1 MAGLSTE
8 MELSKM
14 ASSSAFR
21 PPSLITMVGS
31 SKEISHKISI
41 LARYSRSRGTLFDFS
56 ACRAEHRTI
65 AIRDVTNE
73 FGMEFGA
80 TRNKTKH
87 PKFQFYSYLLAIF

>member
-56 ACRAEHRTI
+56 ACLAEQRTI
-65 AIRDVTNE
+65 AIREVTNE

-80 TRNKTKH
+80 TEKLNLSPDTRRNTT
-87 PKFQFYSYLLAIF
+87 F